1 MKCPKCEVTIVPK
14 KDMSLTCKLCDSVWH
29 KDCISGLDEETFQV
43 LKKNEK
49 KDRINLYWYCTKQCD
64 RAASK
69 FLSGMAHLEE
79 EVRKTNERIDIVEK
93 NVTAIQSGRFSEKMT
108 ETVKDIA
115 QEIVEHNGSV
125 RPNIEDVTAKVAQ
138 VQEILDTEKRE
149 QFAEMD
155 DRLRRRTNLLIFR
168 LPEEKNTDEAK
179 AEDVSKVGQILKE

>member
-1 MKCPKCEVTIVPK
+1 M
-14 KDMSLTCKLCDSVWH
+14 
-29 KDCISGLDEETFQV
+29 
-43 LKKNEK
+43 
-49 KDRINLYWYCTKQCD
+49 
-64 RAASK
+64 
-69 FLSGMAHLEE
+69 
-79 EVRKTNERIDIVEK
+79 
-93 NVTAIQSGRFSEKMT
+93 
-108 ETVKDIA
+108 KDIA

-179 AEDVSKVGQILKE
+179 AEDVSKVGQILKELNVNATAQDIRRLGQYRKESERPRPVRVSFTSEKERDEVLSSAYKLNRNRKDKDE